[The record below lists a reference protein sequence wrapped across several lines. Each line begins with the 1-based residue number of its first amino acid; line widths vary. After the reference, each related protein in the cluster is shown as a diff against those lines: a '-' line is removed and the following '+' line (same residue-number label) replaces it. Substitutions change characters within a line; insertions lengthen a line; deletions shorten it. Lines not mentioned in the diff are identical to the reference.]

1 MNFKLYRNMKNF
13 KLLLA
18 SMLIMI
24 LAFTSCE
31 DLEVENL
38 NEPDRA
44 RALSDPGDLI
54 SLMKS
59 GTLDSYWGITTSWG
73 THFHLMADQ
82 ITTTNKSRQFW
93 DFAEEPRLRLQNDPN
108 YGGLGALTSPWSNL
122 NSAVVSSNAVL
133 SYINDGNTFV
143 DENDNDITKQMEAG
157 ALFAKGFAQGYLGVI
172 FDKAYIVDFDSD
184 LGNLELQPYT
194 ALIDEGIANMQAGLA
209 AANAAPNFKYDLMVN
224 VDMDI
229 TEFTKYAN
237 SMLARIASQEARTSA
252 EAATLDWN
260 QILTWANN
268 GFTEDFYIETSP
280 GNWFNSTID
289 WAGYVLNSGAGY
301 LPTDLKVAHLADPVN
316 IPQVYPATG
325 VLDQADSPD
334 ARFEQY
340 FTYTTDFGYLRPERN
355 RGIFSNWY
363 NSRFMTNNTMSEA
376 GDQNPQFLLA
386 EIQMLKA
393 EANMRLGN
401 NVAAAAAINNSP
413 RTSVGGLDPVLPTDD
428 LTYILHYEYSIEL
441 DLAAGSTTQWAF
453 MRRNDLLQE
462 GTPFM
467 FPIPATELEATGL
480 ELYSFGGI
488 GQEGGAVGNGWKN

>member
-1 MNFKLYRNMKNF
+1 MKNF

-73 THFHLMADQ
+73 VHLHLMADQ
-82 ITTTNKSRQFW
+82 LTTTNKSRQFW

-108 YGGLGALTSPWSNL
+108 YGGAGALTSPWGNL

-133 SYINDGNTFV
+133 AYINDGNTFT

-194 ALIDEGIANMQAGLA
+194 VLIDEGIANMQAGLA

-237 SMLARIASQEARTSA
+237 SMMARIASHEARTS
-252 EAATLDWN
+252 TQL
-260 QILTWANN
+260 L
-268 GFTEDFYIETSP
+268 FS
-280 GNWFNSTID
+280 S
-289 WAGYVLNSGAGY
+289 SY
-301 LPTDLKVAHLADPVN
+301 LVLKV
-316 IPQVYPATG
+316 
-325 VLDQADSPD
+325 
-334 ARFEQY
+334 RC
-340 FTYTTDFGYLRPERN
+340 
-355 RGIFSNWY
+355 
-363 NSRFMTNNTMSEA
+363 
-376 GDQNPQFLLA
+376 
-386 EIQMLKA
+386 LK
-393 EANMRLGN
+393 
-401 NVAAAAAINNSP
+401 S
-413 RTSVGGLDPVLPTDD
+413 
-428 LTYILHYEYSIEL
+428 
-441 DLAAGSTTQWAF
+441 
-453 MRRNDLLQE
+453 
-462 GTPFM
+462 
-467 FPIPATELEATGL
+467 
-480 ELYSFGGI
+480 
-488 GQEGGAVGNGWKN
+488 K

>member
-1 MNFKLYRNMKNF
+1 
-13 KLLLA
+13 
-18 SMLIMI
+18 
-24 LAFTSCE
+24 
-31 DLEVENL
+31 
-38 NEPDRA
+38 
-44 RALSDPGDLI
+44 
-54 SLMKS
+54 
-59 GTLDSYWGITTSWG
+59 
-73 THFHLMADQ
+73 
-82 ITTTNKSRQFW
+82 
-93 DFAEEPRLRLQNDPN
+93 
-108 YGGLGALTSPWSNL
+108 
-122 NSAVVSSNAVL
+122 
-133 SYINDGNTFV
+133 
-143 DENDNDITKQMEAG
+143 
-157 ALFAKGFAQGYLGVI
+157 
-172 FDKAYIVDFDSD
+172 
-184 LGNLELQPYT
+184 
-194 ALIDEGIANMQAGLA
+194 MQAGLA